1 MNDQMTAPAE
11 KRRYPGRLFLWLGLL
26 AAVAGPVIY
35 TLQVLSKS
43 LLAPWY
49 VPVLATLGALLIAW
63 SLVLSRTLW
72 RWGAV
77 GLATLFAGLIWLM
90 MLVGFATP
98 PYNGTVTVG
107 QAFPSFETKLAGGGS
122 FQQGDL
128 RGDKDTI
135 LLFFRGRW

>member
-1 MNDQMTAPAE
+1 MNDRQPAPAE

-98 PYNGTVTVG
+98 PTT
-107 QAFPSFETKLAGGGS
+107 A
-122 FQQGDL
+122 
-128 RGDKDTI
+128 R
-135 LLFFRGRW
+135 